1 MDKANVLPVSH
12 IFIHAAAKMYPDLT
26 QPLCLTVWLKKR
38 KEKKKE
44 KKGRLKEET
53 SSCKDMRKKARRKL
67 AGHYK
72 SYIFLSLLFAIAPK
86 YKRYGKHHE
95 CLARLLSV
103 RNKCHRQAAGFNI
116 FSGSHFLSLYRGGLS
131 TWLDK
136 HLQIMGHLAQCYTTN
151 RQQLSKW
158 K

>member
-72 SYIFLSLLFAIAPK
+72 SYVFCFSLVCHSSQIQKVWEAP
-86 YKRYGKHHE
+86 R
-95 CLARLLSV
+95 
-103 RNKCHRQAAGFNI
+103 
-116 FSGSHFLSLYRGGLS
+116 
-131 TWLDK
+131 
-136 HLQIMGHLAQCYTTN
+136 MP
-151 RQQLSKW
+151 SKATFC
-158 K
+158 